1 MRDALLVLDLVASWV
16 MVGLIW
22 FVQIV
27 HYPLL
32 SIVPIQAASSVA
44 EEHQRRTAW
53 VVMLPMAVQGFTSLG
68 LMRWIPNGVS
78 WWLPWANGV
87 CVAIALASTVL
98 LSVPRHARMAA
109 NPDEKVGRELVLTN
123 WPRTIAWSASGVA
136 LAAMLIQR
144 MN

>member
-1 MRDALLVLDLVASWV
+1 MRNALLVLDLVASWA

-32 SIVPIQAASSVA
+32 SIVPIQAAPSVA
-44 EEHQRRTAW
+44 EDHQRRTAW
-53 VVMLPMAVQGFTSLG
+53 VVMVPMAVQGFTSLG

-78 WWLPWANGV
+78 WWLPWVNGV

-98 LSVPRHARMAA
+98 LSVPRHARMAS

-123 WPRTIAWSASGVA
+123 WPRTIAWSASGIA

>member
-32 SIVPIQAASSVA
+32 SIVPMQAASSVA

-53 VVMLPMAVQGFTSLG
+53 VVMLPMAMQGFTSLG

-123 WPRTIAWSASGVA
+123 WPRTIAWSVSGIA

>member
-1 MRDALLVLDLVASWV
+1 MRDALLVLDLVASWA

-32 SIVPIQAASSVA
+32 SLVPASSAAAVA
-44 EEHQRRTAW
+44 TEHQRRTAW
-53 VVMLPMAVQGFTSLG
+53 VVLLPMAVQGFTSLG
-68 LMRWIPNGVS
+68 LMRWVPNGVS
-78 WWLPWANGV
+78 GWLPWANGV

-123 WPRTIAWSASGVA
+123 WPRTVAWSASGVA
-136 LAAMLIQR
+136 LAAMLIKR

>member
-1 MRDALLVLDLVASWV
+1 MRDTLLVLNLAASWT

-32 SIVPIQAASSVA
+32 SVVPTTSAIEVA
-44 EEHQRRTAW
+44 TEHQRRTAW

-68 LMRWIPNGVS
+68 LMRWVPTGVS
-78 WWLPWANGV
+78 TWLPWCNAA
-87 CVAIALASTVL
+87 CVGIALASTVL

-123 WPRTIAWSASGVA
+123 WPRTIAWSASGIA

-144 MN
+144 VN